1 MPNVPT
7 AFGLAVR
14 RLREKKGLTQEE
26 FADRAEID
34 RTYASGIE
42 RGRRNP
48 SLKAIGRIADG
59 LDVSLAHL
67 FREVERHL

>member
-1 MPNVPT
+1 VPDVPK
-7 AFGLAVR
+7 AFGSAVR
-14 RLREKKGLTQEE
+14 RLRLKKGLSQEE

-59 LDVSLAHL
+59 LEVSLAQL
-67 FREVERHL
+67 FREVERKL